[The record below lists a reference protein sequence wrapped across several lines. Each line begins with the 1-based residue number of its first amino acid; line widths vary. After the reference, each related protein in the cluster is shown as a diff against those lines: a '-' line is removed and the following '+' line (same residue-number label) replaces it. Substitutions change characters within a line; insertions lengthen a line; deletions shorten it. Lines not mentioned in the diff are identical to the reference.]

1 MSESF
6 IFKKT
11 ACSNCHKRKVF
22 QPGHYES
29 SLEEPSSQC
38 SGSSGCRT
46 RSHERGAS
54 YELRADLRV
63 FTNSPHS
70 RKRKHSFGGRLATY
84 TNNSAKSTFSQGA
97 TKAPHDETQPEPL
110 ALVTPEQSE
119 LSEIRSEGCSVDQEP
134 GLDQAVPYV
143 GRTDILGP
151 VPFSER
157 LESGRAILS
166 AEDSDARCRQVL
178 QVFNAG
184 TTVSEPVT
192 LRLVNLFKSFCWP
205 WAPIVEESWLL
216 PKRRSSI
223 PLLLLQSVLLAGSR
237 VSSIGTIGQSVDLYQ
252 KAKARFFYGD
262 NRMPLASVISALLLQ
277 WWSPTGPEQ
286 FSLGNSGFWMHIAV
300 GLAHQLGLHREPS
313 QGPHRGLRRRIWWTI
328 VIHIVFFVTLIIL
341 TNADNPLAAP
351 VTSLIASS
359 FIASMF
365 AEMQEAGD
373 LQRLGPIF
381 AFHSLAAA
389 LPLLSAQRVRSVS
402 SRAAADFDKIYSA
415 LQELAEK
422 WGSARGLLEPLLAA
436 KQRMRVAADSSDL
449 LEPVTPPLRDL
460 FSEFG
465 SSTCSLWWLLQE
477 DATHLHEFDTN
488 ADDVR
493 AGDCFR
499 ALQGTGEEEEEA
511 GTSTSRQQD
520 FIPDDTTW
528 PGLSETEDMHHWR
541 APWEL
546 VPPQNSWSDDDWM
559 LQLANT

>member
-1 MSESF
+1 MKGTDNQYSSGSSPNDYALGINRELHVAMSESF

-22 QPGHYES
+22 QPGHYEC
-29 SLEEPSSQC
+29 SLKEPSSSYHVPSGPSGNC
-38 SGSSGCRT
+38 SGSLVCRT

-70 RKRKHSFGGRLATY
+70 RKRKHSFRGRPATY
-84 TNNSAKSTFSQGA
+84 TNNSAKSTFSQGVA
-97 TKAPHDETQPEPL
+97 KTPHDEAQPEPL
-110 ALVTPEQSE
+110 ALVTPEQPE

-134 GLDQAVPYV
+134 GLDQAVP
-143 GRTDILGP
+143 
-151 VPFSER
+151 
-157 LESGRAILS
+157 
-166 AEDSDARCRQVL
+166 
-178 QVFNAG
+178 
-184 TTVSEPVT
+184 
-192 LRLVNLFKSFCWP
+192 
-205 WAPIVEESWLL
+205 
-216 PKRRSSI
+216 
-223 PLLLLQSVLLAGSR
+223 
-237 VSSIGTIGQSVDLYQ
+237 
-252 KAKARFFYGD
+252 
-262 NRMPLASVISALLLQ
+262 
-277 WWSPTGPEQ
+277 
-286 FSLGNSGFWMHIAV
+286 GFWMHIAV
-300 GLAHQLGLHREPS
+300 GLAHQLGLHKEPS

-328 VIHIVFFVTLIIL
+328 VTRDILISIGVGRPRMINLEDSDVSPPTAADFQEESEGADVFIANIHIVFFVTLIIL

-381 AFHSLAAA
+381 AIHSLVAA
-389 LPLLSAQRVRSVS
+389 LPLLSAQR
-402 SRAAADFDKIYSA
+402 
-415 LQELAEK
+415 LAEK

-436 KQRMRVAADSSDL
+436 KQRMHVTAESSNI

-465 SSTCSLWWLLQE
+465 SSACSLWWLLQG

-493 AGDCFR
+493 AGDYFQ
-499 ALQGTGEEEEEA
+499 ALQGTGEEEEEEA

-528 PGLSETEDMHHWR
+528 P
-541 APWEL
+541 
-546 VPPQNSWSDDDWM
+546 
-559 LQLANT
+559 

>member
-1 MSESF
+1 MKGTDNQYSSGSSPNDYALAINRELHVAMSESF

-22 QPGHYES
+22 QPGHYEC
-29 SLEEPSSQC
+29 SLKEPSSSYHVPSGPSGNVGQC
-38 SGSSGCRT
+38 SGSLGCRT

-70 RKRKHSFGGRLATY
+70 RKRKHSLRGRPATY
-84 TNNSAKSTFSQGA
+84 TNNSAKSTFSQGIA
-97 TKAPHDETQPEPL
+97 KTPHDEAQPEPL
-110 ALVTPEQSE
+110 ALVSPEQSE

-134 GLDQAVPYV
+134 GLDQAVP
-143 GRTDILGP
+143 
-151 VPFSER
+151 
-157 LESGRAILS
+157 
-166 AEDSDARCRQVL
+166 
-178 QVFNAG
+178 
-184 TTVSEPVT
+184 
-192 LRLVNLFKSFCWP
+192 
-205 WAPIVEESWLL
+205 
-216 PKRRSSI
+216 
-223 PLLLLQSVLLAGSR
+223 
-237 VSSIGTIGQSVDLYQ
+237 
-252 KAKARFFYGD
+252 
-262 NRMPLASVISALLLQ
+262 
-277 WWSPTGPEQ
+277 
-286 FSLGNSGFWMHIAV
+286 GFWMHIAV
-300 GLAHQLGLHREPS
+300 GLAHQLGLHKEPS

-381 AFHSLAAA
+381 AFHSLVAA

-436 KQRMRVAADSSDL
+436 KQRMHVTAKSSDI

-465 SSTCSLWWLLQE
+465 SSACSLWWLLQG

-493 AGDCFR
+493 AGDYFR
-499 ALQGTGEEEEEA
+499 ALQGTGEEEEEEA

-528 PGLSETEDMHHWR
+528 P
-541 APWEL
+541 
-546 VPPQNSWSDDDWM
+546 
-559 LQLANT
+559 